1 MRVTL
6 DNGETD
12 RTSSTIT
19 VENEE
24 PNAVIDYSPNN
35 PTPEDKITFSA
46 SGSSDPDGEI
56 SEYVWNINGEEYTM
70 QDVSTTLSPSGKYT
84 VELAVK
90 DAAGATDTTS
100 ETVVVQWNDDVSDT
114 ESDESS
120 GDTPGVD
127 DDGESDTPGAGDSVI
142 NPEFEI
148 IKSSPTTE
156 IFTIK
161 SGESASFIADVDSYR
176 LPNAKVKLFVDEELV
191 SESDLEA
198 ETIQRSHTFDSI
210 GSQTVR
216 MVVDDGEG
224 QRKFVTWEVVVHDF
238 NAKPLF
244 AEQSSA
250 QTIAVSGNTDL
261 VTFSVENPSVNS
273 KDIIA
278 GISAQPPD
286 GISISGTSGSQG
298 SAAIQTS
305 SGVVSPGSVQ
315 SMRLRI
321 SVDDESLAGESITIP
336 YQTRYHPAGNDDQ
349 VYIDSR
355 TELTIDIED
364 TSADTQPDQPDE
376 SPSEIPQSWV
386 YGGVG
391 LIIVLILIKI

>member
-1 MRVTL
+1 
-6 DNGETD
+6 
-12 RTSSTIT
+12 
-19 VENEE
+19 
-24 PNAVIDYSPNN
+24 
-35 PTPEDKITFSA
+35 
-46 SGSSDPDGEI
+46 
-56 SEYVWNINGEEYTM
+56 
-70 QDVSTTLSPSGKYT
+70 
-84 VELAVK
+84 
-90 DAAGATDTTS
+90 
-100 ETVVVQWNDDVSDT
+100 
-114 ESDESS
+114 
-120 GDTPGVD
+120 
-127 DDGESDTPGAGDSVI
+127 
-142 NPEFEI
+142 
-148 IKSSPTTE
+148 
-156 IFTIK
+156 
-161 SGESASFIADVDSYR
+161 
-176 LPNAKVKLFVDEELV
+176 
-191 SESDLEA
+191 
-198 ETIQRSHTFDSI
+198 
-210 GSQTVR
+210 

-286 GISISGTSGSQG
+286 GISISGTRGSRG